1 MKDFT
6 FCNPVTAV
14 MGEAALEKLAEVASG
29 KTVLLVY
36 GGSSAERNGSLSR
49 VTGIIEDSGGAVV
62 GFGGVTQ
69 CTYEAIAEGTA
80 KAHEADVDM
89 VVGLGGASA
98 MDTAKAVAFC
108 AVHDNYDEYLEG
120 RLPQQNDEKLSLA
133 LIPTYPS
140 TGSEA
145 NGVSDIMGYSGGIHG
160 VFADY
165 ALLYP
170 PFTYSLDARNT
181 AYGTMVML
189 AQTGYRFFTDE
200 NHISRGCTA
209 ASLRAVLAA
218 FDTLCERPDD
228 YDARASMLWASFME
242 TSGLLGLSMEGNW
255 TYSIFSAAGLLRFTR
270 GTVYRENLA
279 MILPRWL
286 VWAAKHHPEEVRAF
300 AIEVFGAPSD
310 SSVDSAVRY
319 AYERMMSILRVG
331 GLPVALED
339 IPSRED
345 VFAATGRVSSK
356 EFTPEEYFAMVSAC
370 ATADFD
376 ELETASSDNKELR
389 ACANA

>member
-6 FCNPVTAV
+6 YQNPVTAI
-14 MGEAALEKLAEVASG
+14 MGEAALEKLAEVAEG
-29 KTVLLVY
+29 KKTLLVY
-36 GGSSAERNGSLSR
+36 GSTSAERNGSLAR
-49 VTGIIEDSGGAVV
+49 VSEIIEGAGGTVV
-62 GFGGVTQ
+62 RHGGITQ
-69 CTYEAIAEGTA
+69 CAYDIIAEGAA
-80 KAHEADVDM
+80 KAREAAADI

-98 MDTAKAVAFC
+98 MDTAKAIAFC
-108 AVHDNYDEYLEG
+108 ALHENYDDYLTG
-120 RLPQQNDEKLSLA
+120 KLPQRNEEKLTLA

-218 FDTLCERPDD
+218 FDTLCERPGD